1 MRNAPGGGQGLR
13 ARLARQPAPKRPNSK
28 VASPPN
34 QPDRPHKPDWPIPAG
49 RACVPRNCM
58 QRAACCLPDTC
69 LPGTFLPVRH
79 WRLAAGGWPG
89 GVLLGWLRL
98 SFCLAPSSLAP
109 CGAWVRIL
117 QSCPA
122 RVADG
127 KCSSGAS
134 RRMPPVPAVGEL
146 AAAPTGET
154 ARARQTAG
162 CAAGRRAFFL
172 HGNARCARPRCASRR

>member
-1 MRNAPGGGQGLR
+1 MREAAARRCGQDWRGSQRQSGPIAKWPAHPTNPTGPTSLTGPFPLAGLVCR
-13 ARLARQPAPKRPNSK
+13 A
-28 VASPPN
+28 
-34 QPDRPHKPDWPIPAG
+34 
-49 RACVPRNCM
+49 NCM

-79 WRLAAGGWPG
+79 WRQARGGG
-89 GVLLGWLRL
+89 LRL

-117 QSCPA
+117 QSCPGT

-127 KCSSGAS
+127 KCSSGAG

-146 AAAPTGET
+146 ATAPTGET

-162 CAAGRRAFFL
+162 CATGRRAFFL